1 VISPSP
7 SERRRPGAGANL
19 LLLLGSTLFVFFLCE
34 LGARLFLPPQQTVKV
49 IETQPVSGES
59 YASVDTRE
67 ESTINSVILFGGPR
81 GARLRPNTR
90 SQILR
95 HSLSKRDVL
104 IEVNSMGLRYPELG
118 KKTGDEFRVLVLGDS
133 ITLGDFVPEDETFT
147 SQLEKLTAGRSK
159 RIRFINAGIPGAGTM
174 EELYLYEE
182 VRDRVQ
188 PDLVLV
194 AMYLNDAQTAGEFYV
209 KSIPPP
215 FSRSR
220 FLTWAANRVQ
230 ILGKT
235 FFREG
240 GVKINPKW
248 REGFRAGRD
257 LKSGNMFGS
266 KDSFDFEIYNAYM
279 DFGLAWNPRSW
290 EILDGAVASLQQ
302 ETREKGSRLAILLF
316 PVHIQ
321 VLGSY
326 QDHYPQDRCRELCA
340 RRGIPYFDPLPALRA
355 DWQAKKAYAPRTGLA
370 PTSTKLFYD
379 HCHYT
384 RYGYT
389 VVARTILAWLDRAK
403 VIPN

>member
-1 VISPSP
+1 MTSPSP

-19 LLLLGSTLFVFFLCE
+19 LLLLGSTLFVFLLCE

-49 IETQPVSGES
+49 IETQPPSGES
-59 YASVDTRE
+59 YARVDTRE
-67 ESTINSVILFGGPR
+67 ESSINSVILFGGSR
-81 GARLRPNTR
+81 GVRLRPNTR
-90 SQILR
+90 SQIIN
-95 HSLSKRDVL
+95 HTLSKRDVL
-104 IEVNSMGLRYPELG
+104 IEVNSIGLRYPELG
-118 KKTGDEFRVLVLGDS
+118 QKTTDEFRVLVLGDS

-147 SQLEKLTAGRSK
+147 RQLEKLTAGRSK
-159 RIRFINAGIPGAGTM
+159 KIRFINAGLPGAGTM

-215 FSRSR
+215 FSKSR

-240 GVKINPKW
+240 GGKINPKW
-248 REGFRAGRD
+248 RENFRAGRE

-266 KDSFDFEIYNAYM
+266 KDGFDFEIYNAYM

-290 EILDGAVASLQQ
+290 EILDGVVASLRQ
-302 ETREKGSRLAILLF
+302 ETRQKGSKLAILLF

-326 QDHYPQDRCRELCA
+326 EDHYPQDRCRELCA
-340 RRGIPYFDPLPALRA
+340 RRGIPYLNPLPALRA
-355 DWQAKKAYAPRTGLA
+355 DWQAKKAYDPRTGLA

-384 RYGYT
+384 PYGYT
-389 VVARTILAWLDRAK
+389 VVSRAILAGLDRENL
-403 VIPN
+403 IPR